1 MSAIHC
7 TNTKGRK
14 RQYHNNH
21 LLATCCAL
29 LAMWRSSYLY
39 RCRRYLGLWIGMSI
53 SLLLLSGCTSWF
65 WNTSDPFLAEIV
77 DARMNSTKADIDIA
91 DIVEKYI
98 PIGTPRAEAETF
110 LKRRGFKT
118 YFYENQYTLVESG
131 KAVLGVK
138 AGPKSFF
145 PCETETKVILY
156 LSEDLVVL
164 RLEGHIFTSCL

>member
-7 TNTKGRK
+7 TNIKGRK

-110 LKRRGFKT
+110 LKRRWFKID
-118 YFYENQYTLVESG
+118 FCEDCDSQVEGGKLTL
-131 KAVLGVK
+131 AVRD
-138 AGPKSFF
+138 GPKSFF
-145 PCETETKVILY
+145 PCATETNIVLY
-156 LSEDLVVL
+156 FSQDLTVL
-164 RLEGHIFTSCL
+164 RLQGYIYTDCL

>member
-21 LLATCCAL
+21 LLVTCCAL

-39 RCRRYLGLWIGMSI
+39 RCRRYLGLWIGISI

-65 WNTSDPFLAEIV
+65 WNTSDQFLAEIV

-98 PIGTPRAEAETF
+98 PLGTPWAEAETF
-110 LKRRGFKT
+110 LKRRGFKI
-118 YFYENQYTLVESG
+118 YFYEGEYSQVESG
-131 KAVLGVK
+131 KLASMVK

-145 PCETETKVILY
+145 PCETETIIVLY
-156 LSEDLVVL
+156 FSEDLTVL
-164 RLEGHIFTSCL
+164 RIKGHIYTSCL